1 LQSDR
6 PNFLVI
12 TTDQQRWDHVGYAGN
27 NQIRTPNIDQLA
39 EKGSWF
45 SNFYVASPTCMSN
58 RATLMTGRMPSLNG
72 VRYNGV
78 PLDLDTVT
86 FVDLL
91 RAAGYRTHL
100 IGKCHLQGMESE
112 PSHAPREVFPPELL
126 PPPVDLSEARR
137 SNHSLG
143 RYRCEVQQ
151 LWRAARGCAQE
162 TPLPYYGFDAV
173 DFCLGHADKVTGH
186 YEAWLRE
193 TAPEMADRYGAGY
206 AIEKGSTG
214 VDQVYKPVL
223 PEELYSTSYIKEKT
237 ISQLDEFSKNPK
249 EPFFIHCSFP
259 DPHHPF
265 TPPGHYWDMYDPSEI
280 LLPTGFSVSSSNLI
294 PPEEVMR
301 GYYRN
306 QQKIERWT
314 FPYVA
319 TDDQTREIIAR
330 TYGQITMIDDA
341 IGSIMQHLNKGKFS
355 ENTIVCFLSDHG
367 DYLGQHGLMG
377 KGPIHYQ
384 SIIRTPFVWLD
395 YKQSYNRGRVDTLAS
410 TLDIAKTI
418 LLRAGLQPY
427 NGIQGTNLLLPLEG
441 NKPEFRCGLLIEQTT
456 QYPYLGFQ
464 DLITISTIVNEKWR
478 LSAWSG
484 QGWGELYRIDDDPG
498 EINNLWNSSVHSAIK
513 LKLLIDL
520 IQLIQSHRETSPYPL
535 SVS

>member
-1 LQSDR
+1 
-6 PNFLVI
+6 
-12 TTDQQRWDHVGYAGN
+12 
-27 NQIRTPNIDQLA
+27 
-39 EKGSWF
+39 
-45 SNFYVASPTCMSN
+45 
-58 RATLMTGRMPSLNG
+58 
-72 VRYNGV
+72 
-78 PLDLDTVT
+78 
-86 FVDLL
+86 
-91 RAAGYRTHL
+91 
-100 IGKCHLQGMESE
+100 
-112 PSHAPREVFPPELL
+112 
-126 PPPVDLSEARR
+126 
-137 SNHSLG
+137 
-143 RYRCEVQQ
+143 
-151 LWRAARGCAQE
+151 
-162 TPLPYYGFDAV
+162 
-173 DFCLGHADKVTGH
+173 
-186 YEAWLRE
+186 
-193 TAPEMADRYGAGY
+193 
-206 AIEKGSTG
+206 
-214 VDQVYKPVL
+214 
-223 PEELYSTSYIKEKT
+223 
-237 ISQLDEFSKNPK
+237 
-249 EPFFIHCSFP
+249 
-259 DPHHPF
+259 
-265 TPPGHYWDMYDPSEI
+265 
-280 LLPTGFSVSSSNLI
+280 
-294 PPEEVMR
+294 
-301 GYYRN
+301 
-306 QQKIERWT
+306 
-314 FPYVA
+314 
-319 TDDQTREIIAR
+319 
-330 TYGQITMIDDA
+330 
-341 IGSIMQHLNKGKFS
+341 MQHLNKGKFS